1 MKKEYELRGIDCGNC
16 AAKIERAVNQ
26 LEQVESATVNLIAQ
40 KLILETKSEDGID
53 KEIIDLVDAIEPG
66 IEVISEKKEEALP
79 EKRDWA
85 KELLLAVM
93 ILFAFGFFLP
103 EEYFWIRLVYYLTL
117 YIIIGH
123 KVLIKMV
130 QNIQRGN
137 LFDENFLM
145 SIATLGAFLL
155 GEFPE
160 AVAVMLFYQIGE
172 YFQDKA
178 TSQSR
183 QSIAQL
189 MDIRSDKAWRLEG
202 GEAVQVDPETVRV
215 ADHILVKPGEKVP
228 LDGLVRKGR
237 SILDTS
243 ALTGESLPREIG
255 VGEDITSG
263 VINLTSPLVIEVRK
277 TFSQSTV
284 NKILELVENAS
295 NKKAETERMIT
306 RFSRVYTPVVVGI
319 AFLLASLPPLLGLGE
334 WSTWLYRALT
344 FLVIS
349 CPCALAVSVPMSFFG
364 GLGGASKLGVLVK
377 GGNYLEALAK
387 LDTVVFDKTGTIT
400 KGIFAVDTVVNAEGV
415 EDDILYLAAHLESY
429 SNHPIANSIRTA
441 YGQEVDE
448 NRVSQITELPGQ
460 GMSGRIDGRQLYL
473 GNARLMEVQGI
484 AYPAIDSTGTVLYLA
499 EDSHFLGYFL
509 ITDQVK
515 ETSIEA
521 LKDLQAVGI
530 KKTVLLSGDRQAVVD
545 EFAQQFAFNDA
556 FGDCLPQDKVST
568 FEEILTQ
575 SQQAVAFVGDGVND
589 APVLARADVGI
600 AMGGLGSDA
609 AIESADVVLMD
620 DDLGKLPQVIRL
632 AKKTVRIARQNM
644 TLAIVVKLI
653 FLVLSGLG
661 ISNMW
666 EAIFADVGVTLL
678 AVWNALR
685 TLRIDTS
692 TLSK

>member
-319 AFLLASLPPLLGLGE
+319 ASLLASLPPLLGLGE

-400 KGIFAVDTVVNAEGV
+400 KGIFAVDTVVNAEGI
-415 EDDILYLAAHLESY
+415 EDNILYLAAHLESY

>member
-137 LFDENFLM
+137 IFDENFLM

-189 MDIRSDKAWRLEG
+189 MDIRSVKAWRLEG

-400 KGIFAVDTVVNAEGV
+400 KGIFAVDTVVNAEGI